1 MPNSCLWVLQTL
13 HRYTVHGKSQH
24 SLLKKKKCDVGNAE
38 SKPHLVGLDKG
49 EA

>member
-1 MPNSCLWVLQTL
+1 MFVGLVNSAPVHEC
-13 HRYTVHGKSQH
+13 TVHEKSQH
-24 SLLKKKKCDVGNAE
+24 SWLKKKKCDVGNAE